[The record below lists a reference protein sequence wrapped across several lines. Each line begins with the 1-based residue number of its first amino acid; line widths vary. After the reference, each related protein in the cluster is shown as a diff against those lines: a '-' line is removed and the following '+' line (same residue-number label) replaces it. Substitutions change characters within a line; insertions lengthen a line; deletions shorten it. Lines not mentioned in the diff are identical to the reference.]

1 MEIAIVNLQELIDS
15 TVLVP
20 YGESGFIWK
29 KVRTFET
36 NGGVL
41 NLYEYYCSKNGID
54 IDPGEHPVVKI
65 RLSAPERDK
74 SSTIL
79 LLELGSIT

>member
-29 KVRTFET
+29 KVSE
-36 NGGVL
+36 N
-41 NLYEYYCSKNGID
+41 I
-54 IDPGEHPVVKI
+54 
-65 RLSAPERDK
+65 
-74 SSTIL
+74 
-79 LLELGSIT
+79 